1 MNYTLKNLPERTTK
15 PRQIGYTMAM
25 DKGLSVR
32 QAEDF
37 VSTCA
42 DHVDIVK
49 LGWAT
54 SYVTPHLKEKI
65 KVYTDAGIPCYFG
78 GTLFEAFI
86 IRDQFD
92 DYRKLLDKYNLQF
105 AEVSDGSIDLDHDK
119 KCDYIRKL
127 TPR

>member
-1 MNYTLKNLPERTTK
+1 MNYSLKNLPERTVK

-25 DKGLSVR
+25 DKGLSIR

-54 SYVTPHLKEKI
+54 SYVTPNVKDKI
-65 KVYTDAGIPCYFG
+65 
-78 GTLFEAFI
+78 
-86 IRDQFD
+86 
-92 DYRKLLDKYNLQF
+92 
-105 AEVSDGSIDLDHDK
+105 
-119 KCDYIRKL
+119 
-127 TPR
+127 